1 MVKIKNIL
9 VPVDGSKTSLKGF
22 DLALILAKL
31 TDAKI
36 TALHV
41 IRISHD
47 FNFPVS
53 SEIKVKHSQSAEKI
67 IEQVK
72 KKADK
77 EKIKL
82 MGKIISGENI
92 GKEILNFSRNK
103 KIDFIIIGSKGPDP
117 GTESFFGSVANY
129 VVHKSKIPTTIVK

>member
-22 DLALILAKL
+22 DLALTLAKL
-31 TDAKI
+31 TDAKV

-41 IRISHD
+41 IRISQD

-53 SEIKVKHSQSAEKI
+53 SEIKAKHNQSAERI

-72 KKADK
+72 KKAKK

-82 MGKIISGENI
+82 LGKIIRGENI
-92 GKEILNFSRNK
+92 GKEILKFSRNK

>member
-22 DLALILAKL
+22 DLALTLAKF
-31 TDAKI
+31 TEAKV

-41 IRISHD
+41 IRISND
-47 FNFPVS
+47 FNFPA
-53 SEIKVKHSQSAEKI
+53 SEIKARHNQNAEKI

-72 KKADK
+72 KKAK
-77 EKIKL
+77 KQEIKL
-82 MGKIISGENI
+82 LGKIIRGDNI
-92 GKEILNFSRNK
+92 GKEILKFSKNK
-103 KIDFIIIGSKGPDP
+103 KIDFIIMGSRGPDP

-129 VVHKSKIPTTIVK
+129 VIHKSKIPTTIVK